1 MKRFTILFF
10 IFLVFACSKKEKP
23 QNIDWLQ
30 GKWLR
35 INDKPNQ
42 QTFEFWAKNRGLG
55 FTMQESD
62 TVFKEK
68 LEILNRHGRLYLEVE
83 GANERTTLFKF
94 TSKTD
99 SSFICKNKDNEF
111 PKKIY
116 YLLQNDT
123 LKAAV
128 SNEDITIDFVFVKQK
143 N

>member
-1 MKRFTILFF
+1 MKRFIVLLF
-10 IFLVFACSKKEKP
+10 VFTMLSCSKKEKP

-42 QTFEFWAKNRGLG
+42 QTYEFWNKNRGLG
-55 FTMQESD
+55 FTMQGND
-62 TVFKEK
+62 TVFKEE
-68 LEILNRHGRLYLEVE
+68 LIILNRHNRLYLEVT
-83 GANERTTLFKF
+83 GTKGPSVLFKF
-94 TSKTD
+94 ASKTD

-116 YLLQNDT
+116 YFLQNDT
-123 LKAAV
+123 LKAVV
-128 SNEDITIDFVFVKQK
+128 SNEDITVDFAFVKQK

>member
-1 MKRFTILFF
+1 MKRFTILF
-10 IFLVFACSKKEKP
+10 LVFFMFACSKKEKP

-42 QTFEFWAKNRGLG
+42 QTFEYWTKNRGLG
-55 FTMQESD
+55 FTMQGSD

-83 GANERTTLFKF
+83 GANEHTTLFKF
-94 TSKTD
+94 ASKTD

-123 LKAAV
+123 LKAEV
-128 SNEDITIDFVFVKQK
+128 SNEDFKVDFVFVKQK